1 MPDEMDDPEISYRRG
16 YEQGAQQVFDAIKH
30 CLPVRQSS
38 IVQAWLVEDLHK
50 WRLANLRGESK
61 RDPDG
66 SIIMCQPPTERPV
79 SYTHL
84 RAHETGRNLVCRL
97 LLEKKKKT

>member
-1 MPDEMDDPEISYRRG
+1 MEDETHDPEISYRRG
-16 YEQGAQQVFDAIKH
+16 YEQGAKKVFDAIKH
-30 CLPVRQSS
+30 CLPARQSS

-66 SIIMCQPPTERPV
+66 SIVMCQPPTERL
-79 SYTHL
+79 SKIGGQTS
-84 RAHETGRNLVCRL
+84 N
-97 LLEKKKKT
+97 